1 MRRNA
6 CINSRRRFYFSWELS
21 PRRLSIGRLALQ
33 FREFFS
39 FLLFLSLVEFL
50 VSPNS
55 LKRGVGLDV
64 KQAWRNEVD
73 VEKNACSH
81 DRANSL
87 DAV

>member
-6 CINSRRRFYFSWELS
+6 CINSRRRFCFSWELS

-33 FREFFS
+33 
-39 FLLFLSLVEFL
+39 LVEFL

-55 LKRGVGLDV
+55 LKRGVGLDA